1 MRRSSFLSYTLGSLL
16 IAGSPA
22 TAQAQAQAQTQAQF
36 DRLDE
41 LAQFTVV
48 SPMCKKLGFSIA
60 TDIESRLDPAIQGE
74 IENWDGDKPRLKA
87 ASIEAAQRQSQMM
100 EVDLK
105 FLSDHAITE
114 AELRKLKAIFI
125 RYGHVCEKA
134 ASDKFFKTFIAAPI
148 AYNLESAATA
158 LSDEMLEAGGLA
170 SWQTPRITARGDMMM
185 IAGAC
190 RHLIGPI
197 RSDALRQTYG
207 RSDDPRERAYYDR
220 SFDSGLNDSELNMDR
235 AQCERA
241 IARYRQKISAIR

>member
-22 TAQAQAQAQTQAQF
+22 SVQAQTQSQI

-41 LAQFTVV
+41 LAQFAMV

-60 TDIESRLDPAIQGE
+60 PDIESRLDPSIQDE
-74 IENWDGDKPRLKA
+74 IQNWDGDKARLKT

-114 AELRKLKAIFI
+114 AELRKLKAIFV
-125 RYGHVCEKA
+125 RYGHICEKA
-134 ASDKFFKTFIAAPI
+134 ATDKFFKTFIAVPT

-158 LSDEMLEAGGLA
+158 VSDDMLEVGGLA
-170 SWQTPRITARGDMMM
+170 SWQTPRITARGDMMT

-207 RSDDPRERAYYDR
+207 RSDDPRERAYYNR
-220 SFDSGLNDSELNMDR
+220 SFDSGLNDTELNLDR
-235 AQCERA
+235 TQCERG
-241 IARYRQKISAIR
+241 IVRYRQKISAIH